1 MRPDKPR
8 RNPVGW
14 LRIAREGLF
23 WRWRVLKTD
32 CKLPARRGEAEARG
46 SFVIRETTGEPLTE
60 VETVCYNT
68 WQFHFAINMKGE
80 LNGNRNCT

>member
-46 SFVIRETTGEPLTE
+46 SFVIRGRFAACLISARLLR
-60 VETVCYNT
+60 YNIP
-68 WQFHFAINMKGE
+68 QI
-80 LNGNRNCT
+80 

>member
-46 SFVIRETTGEPLTE
+46 SFVIRVGEIGYSTHGWRL
-60 VETVCYNT
+60 
-68 WQFHFAINMKGE
+68 AAA
-80 LNGNRNCT
+80 

>member
-46 SFVIRETTGEPLTE
+46 SFVIRVCVIPQLTRGSE
-60 VETVCYNT
+60 IWYNI
-68 WQFHFAINMKGE
+68 AVGLKV
-80 LNGNRNCT
+80 

>member
-46 SFVIRETTGEPLTE
+46 SFVIRVFIPLNLT
-60 VETVCYNT
+60 
-68 WQFHFAINMKGE
+68 KDSK
-80 LNGNRNCT
+80 

>member
-32 CKLPARRGEAEARG
+32 CKLPARRSEAEARG
-46 SFVIRETTGEPLTE
+46 SFVIREFLYMALNRAMHFW
-60 VETVCYNT
+60 YN
-68 WQFHFAINMKGE
+68 INHISRK
-80 LNGNRNCT
+80 RKQ

>member
-46 SFVIRETTGEPLTE
+46 SFVIRGAVSANLTLRAKMW
-60 VETVCYNT
+60 YN
-68 WQFHFAINMKGE
+68 ARMNS
-80 LNGNRNCT
+80 